1 MLACQAIKY
10 PIPGEESNFP
20 RERKKDASFARI
32 TRLCVI
38 RPLRR
43 RRRGIREYVFLAL
56 SFFFFFLS
64 FAREIEK
71 NVTKNFLQ
79 NEIYRYLLITLRSN
93 FVIHSYLLL
102 IRNLLHVL
110 PDDS

>member
-10 PIPGEESNFP
+10 PMPGEESNFP
-20 RERKKDASFARI
+20 RERKKRRLFRAYHSTLRDSSASKTKERNTRI
-32 TRLCVI
+32 RFPRAI
-38 RPLRR
+38 
-43 RRRGIREYVFLAL
+43 I
-56 SFFFFFLS
+56 FFFLS